1 MSTALSTLYSNLSTL
16 YYSLFPNHFS
26 LIKPPTLHSPLHPVY
41 SNHMTDFLTGIRPT
55 NTLHIGNYFGSVK
68 QLVEFQQDYNG
79 VIMIVDYH
87 AMDTETDPEALRKNI
102 QLLAATYLAAGID
115 PEQNIVFQQSA
126 VSQHA
131 ELAWVFSTLMRMSE
145 LERMTQYKDKALVR
159 GENVPVALFTYPIL
173 MAADILLYDARMVP
187 VGYDQKQHVE
197 LARDIAERFNR
208 VYGDTFHVPE
218 VKLKEV
224 GAKILGLDDPTK
236 KMSKSAS
243 SAKNYISIMDEPDV
257 IHKKIMSAVTD
268 DKGSINY
275 TDDQPGIKNLIDIY
289 ALASGQSPE
298 QIAADYA
305 EKGYGDLKKDT
316 SAALIG
322 YLKPLQVKIQG
333 YLDQPEELERILA
346 AGAERAR
353 SLANAKMEQ
362 VRKAIGVALG

>member
-1 MSTALSTLYSNLSTL
+1 
-16 YYSLFPNHFS
+16 
-26 LIKPPTLHSPLHPVY
+26 
-41 SNHMTDFLTGIRPT
+41 MTDFLTGIRPT
-55 NTLHIGNYFGSVK
+55 NMLHIGNYFGSVK
-68 QLVEFQQDYNG
+68 QLVEFQKDYNG
-79 VIMIVDYH
+79 VVMIVDYH
-87 AMDTETDPEALRKNI
+87 AMDTETNPEALKQNI
-102 QLLAATYLAAGID
+102 KMLAATYLAAGID
-115 PEQNIVFQQSA
+115 VEKNILFQQSA
-126 VSQHA
+126 VASHP

-236 KMSKSAS
+236 KMSKSATS
-243 SAKNYISIMDEPDV
+243 EKNYISLMDDADV

-275 TDDQPGIKNLIDIY
+275 SDDQPGIKNLIDIY
-289 ALASGQSPE
+289 ALASGQTTE
-298 QIAADYA
+298 QIATDYA
-305 EKGYGDLKKDT
+305 NKGYGDLKKDV

-322 YLKPLQVKIQG
+322 YLKPLQAKINAYMENEDELQAV
-333 YLDQPEELERILA
+333 LDR
-346 AGAERAR
+346 GAERAR
-353 SLANAKMEQ
+353 EIANAKMEQ
-362 VRKAIGVALG
+362 VRQTIGVSLK

>member
-1 MSTALSTLYSNLSTL
+1 
-16 YYSLFPNHFS
+16 
-26 LIKPPTLHSPLHPVY
+26 
-41 SNHMTDFLTGIRPT
+41 MTDFLTGIRPT
-55 NTLHIGNYFGSVK
+55 NMLHIGNYFGSVK
-68 QLVEFQQDYNG
+68 QLVEFQKDYNG
-79 VIMIVDYH
+79 VVMIVDYH
-87 AMDTETDPEALRKNI
+87 AMDTETSPEALKQNI
-102 QLLAATYLAAGID
+102 KMLAATYLAAGID
-115 PEQNIVFQQSA
+115 VEKNILFQQSA
-126 VSQHA
+126 VASHP

-236 KMSKSAS
+236 KMSKSATS
-243 SAKNYISIMDEPDV
+243 EKNYISLMDDADV

-268 DKGSINY
+268 DKGSIAY
-275 TDDQPGIKNLIDIY
+275 SDDQPGIKNLIDIY
-289 ALASGQSPE
+289 ALASGQTTE

-305 EKGYGDLKKDT
+305 SRGYGDLKKDV

-322 YLKPLQVKIQG
+322 YLKPLQAKINE
-333 YLDQPEELERILA
+333 YLENEDELQAVLDR
-346 AGAERAR
+346 GAERAR
-353 SLANAKMEQ
+353 EIANAKMET
-362 VRKAIGVALG
+362 VRQTIGVSLK